1 MGRPVRSLIL
11 SFALILLSAMSFAQ
25 SGTIRGFVYD
35 EKTGEPVI
43 FTNVILKGTSYGSTT
58 DQNGY
63 YSISQVPAGDYV
75 IQVSYLG
82 YETLEEEVSLGEGK
96 IITRKLYVHEQ
107 SVELEA
113 FEVSAEAEERRTEVK
128 MSMQKLTPKQ
138 ITKMPSVGGQAD
150 LAQYLQVLPGVIFTG
165 DQGGQLYIRGGSPIQ
180 NKVLLDGMIVY
191 NPFHSIGLF
200 SVFDTDIL
208 RNADVYTGGFNAEY
222 GGRIS
227 SIMDITTKDGNKR
240 YHTGNLS
247 ANPFGAKLSLEG
259 PLKRAKEQ
267 GEGTI
272 SYLFSGKTS
281 YLEQTSRQIYSYID
295 TAGLPF
301 NFNDFYGKISFN
313 TESGSKFNL
322 FGLNFQDRVNFS
334 ENSSLNWVNSG
345 FGSNFVLVPAT
356 SPVLV
361 EGDFSYS
368 TYEIVFEEDG
378 AGERRSG
385 IDGFNLGLDFSYFL
399 GPNTVK
405 WGFEFLGFS
414 TDFRF
419 FNSLGREISQV
430 ENTTE
435 FALYGKTKL
444 TAGNWIFDPS
454 FRLHYYATLTTFSP
468 EPRLGV
474 KFNASDKLRFKFAGG
489 LYSQNLIAA
498 NSDRDIVNL
507 FYGFLSGP
515 EDLQNKFVTKS
526 GSERDVTHKL
536 QKAAHAILGAEYDLN
551 RKINFNIEGYYKQF
565 GQLTNINRDK
575 IFKDNAD
582 NSEKPDSLKKDFIIE
597 SGDAFG
603 VDFVFKYEYK
613 RLYVWAVYSHSYV
626 RRWDGIREYYPV
638 FDRRHNVNFLT
649 TYAFGKDANWE
660 FSARWN
666 LGSGFPFT
674 PTQGFYQK
682 FDFQDGIYT
691 DYTTANTNQVGI
703 LYGDLNSKR
712 LPYYHRLDVNVKRRF
727 DFGEYSF
734 LEVTAGVTNAYN
746 RENIFYFDRVTYE
759 RVNQLPILPSFGMSL
774 KF

>member
-1 MGRPVRSLIL
+1 M
-11 SFALILLSAMSFAQ
+11 AQ
-25 SGTIRGFVYD
+25 TGVIRGFVYD

-43 FTNVILKGTSYGSTT
+43 FTNVVLKGTSSGSTT
-58 DQNGY
+58 DQNGF
-63 YSISQVPAGDYV
+63 YSINKIPKGDYV
-75 IQVSYLG
+75 IRVSYLG
-82 YETLEEEVSLGEGK
+82 YETLEQAVSVSDDAIL
-96 IITRKLYVHEQ
+96 TLKLYLKEQ
-107 SVELEA
+107 NVQLET
-113 FEVSAEAEERRTEVK
+113 FEVSAEKEEARTEVK
-128 MSMQKLTPKQ
+128 MSMTKLTPKQ
-138 ITKMPSVGGQAD
+138 ITKMPSVGGQPD
-150 LAQYLQVLPGVIFTG
+150 LAQYLQVLPGVVFTG

-180 NKVLLDGMIVY
+180 NKVLLDGMNVY

-200 SVFDTDIL
+200 SVFDNDIL

-240 YHTGNLS
+240 YHTGKIS

-259 PLKRAKEQ
+259 PLKKAVKQ
-267 GEGTI
+267 GDGTV

-281 YLEQTSRQIYSYID
+281 YLEQTSKSLYSYAD
-295 TAGLPF
+295 SAGLPF
-301 NFNDFYGKISFN
+301 NFNDFYGKVSFN

-322 FGLNFQDRVNFS
+322 FGLKFTDRVNFS
-334 ENSSLNWVNSG
+334 ENSSLNWDNTG

-361 EGDFSYS
+361 SGDFSYS
-368 TYEIVFEEDG
+368 TYDILLEEAG
-378 AGERRSG
+378 AGERRSS

-399 GPNTVK
+399 GENTVK

-419 FNSLGREISQV
+419 FNPLGREITQT

-435 FALYGKTKL
+435 FGIYGKTKL
-444 TAGNWIFDPS
+444 TSGKWIFDPS

-468 EPRLGV
+468 EPRLGL
-474 KFNASDKLRFKFAGG
+474 KFNATKNLRFKFAGG

-515 EDLQNKFVTKS
+515 EDIQ
-526 GSERDVTHKL
+526 SEFTQKDGTTRDITHKL
-536 QKAAHAILGAEYDLN
+536 QKSAHAILGAEYDLN
-551 RKINFNIEGYYKQF
+551 RRMNINVEGYYKGF
-565 GQLTNINRDK
+565 GQLTNVNRDK

-597 SGDAFG
+597 SGDAYG

-613 RLYVWAVYSHSYV
+613 RIYLWAVYSHSYV
-626 RRWDGIREYYPV
+626 RRWDGIREYFPV
-638 FDRRHNVNFLT
+638 FDRRHNINLLG
-649 TYAFGKDANWE
+649 TYGFGKNANWE
-660 FSARWN
+660 VAARWN
-666 LGSGFPFT
+666 LGSGLPFT

-682 FDFQDGIYT
+682 FTFEDGIYS
-691 DYTTANTNQVGI
+691 DFSTANTNNVGI
-703 LYGDLNSKR
+703 LYGELNSKR
-712 LPYYHRLDVNVKRRF
+712 LPYYHRLDLNIKRTIIL
-727 DFGEYSF
+727 GEVSE
-734 LEVTAGVTNAYN
+734 LELNAGVTNAYN
-746 RENIFYFDRVTYE
+746 RANIFYFDRVSYE

-774 KF
+774 RF